1 MLTKKTTE
9 ALVLLSSLVAVAALN
24 YTLIH
29 NPFVFVMTFIL
40 LVHELGHYLA
50 AKRYGVEKNLPF
62 FIPLPFFS
70 IGVTFTQDTSEE
82 SRKAISIAGAFT
94 ASLSLLMLIFFNFYY
109 KVFSMYLL
117 LSALFGEIF
126 FNYIGIDGQR
136 YRGWVLNK
144 KEHLHQH
151 IETKFSKEKLWKAI
165 LKNPNRLK
173 TSKLILKTS

>member
-126 FNYIGIDGQR
+126 FNYIGIDGQK